1 MSVKYRITKRG
12 YVVFSLTG
20 VIVLSLFILGVMKM
34 NVASQTSVKTNDTI
48 QQSTEQSLVQESS
61 TSQAQ
66 TQTKDEASATSQVT
80 GQTES
85 TVPPEVGQTVTTQ
98 KESETV
104 SLETREADL
113 KKTSARV
120 YFEPNKFILESI
132 YYGQLDHII
141 VIANKYKDAKIVVE
155 GNYNGYPAKK
165 VSKFWLKLSND
176 RAEVVMAYL
185 VGKGLSPERITI
197 VNNGCNKM
205 INRDDSME
213 EIKKNRR
220 VDVFLK

>member
-20 VIVLSLFILGVMKM
+20 VIVLSLFILGVMQL
-34 NVASQTSVKTNDTI
+34 NVASQTSVKTNDTV
-48 QQSTEQSLVQESS
+48 QQSTEQPLVKESS
-61 TSQAQ
+61 TNQAQ
-66 TQTKDEASATSQVT
+66 TTNESSATSQVT
-80 GQTES
+80 GQTDS

-98 KESETV
+98 KGSETA
-104 SLETREADL
+104 SLETRAAEL
-113 KKTSARV
+113 KNTSARV
-120 YFEPNKFILESI
+120 YFEPNKFILESS
-132 YYGQLDHII
+132 YYGQLDRLIL
-141 VIANKYKDAKIVVE
+141 VANKYKDAKVVVE

-185 VGKGLSPERITI
+185 VGKGVSPERITI